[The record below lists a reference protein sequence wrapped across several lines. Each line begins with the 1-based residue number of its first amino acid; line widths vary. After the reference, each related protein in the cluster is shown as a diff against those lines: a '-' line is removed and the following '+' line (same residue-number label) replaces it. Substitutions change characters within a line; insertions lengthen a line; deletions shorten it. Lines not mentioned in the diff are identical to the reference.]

1 MQSSVDSIYQTFKT
15 RVANGRTKDLSYI
28 DSIAQG
34 HVYTGKRAIPL
45 ALVDKIGGLQDA
57 VNCVARMA
65 KLQSYQTKEYPEKKS
80 FLQQVLNSSHVEASV
95 KENAIK
101 NKLGTAQYN
110 MLLQINKIQ
119 QLMQTPQAR
128 MAFDLDIH

>member
-1 MQSSVDSIYQTFKT
+1 
-15 RVANGRTKDLSYI
+15 
-28 DSIAQG
+28 
-34 HVYTGKRAIPL
+34 
-45 ALVDKIGGLQDA
+45 
-57 VNCVARMA
+57 
-65 KLQSYQTKEYPEKKS
+65 
-80 FLQQVLNSSHVEASV
+80 VLNSSHVEASV

-128 MAFDLDIH
+128 MAFDMDIH